1 MRRLGLVSLLLLIA
15 VPLQAQQ
22 PDGFGGALG
31 PAFLLWLAGPGGTV
45 GCQDAVLV
53 GHSLGGFTSLR
64 FYFRHP
70 ERVRALVLV
79 GSGPGFRDPQAR
91 EKWNGMAERFAVR
104 LESDGLG
111 ILQKASLEVSEAKH
125 RSAQSL
131 ALAARHMLAQHDSRV
146 IDAIGEIDVP
156 TLVMIGSEDKPFIG
170 SSQYMAKKI
179 PGARLV
185 AIEGGGHA
193 VNIEQAR
200 AFSPTLNA
208 LLNNAAVQIA
218 KPLLETTVDEWD
230 CVMENNLRSVFLS
243 VKLAHPLFR
252 AAGGGAIVN
261 VSSAP
266 AVATSANI
274 AAYAA
279 SKGGLLALTR
289 AMAIE
294 FAPDNIRV
302 NAILPGAVDTPM
314 LRAGLGRGHV
324 GQGDMQER
332 LDNLARKTV
341 SGKVG
346 TPEEIARAI
355 YFLAD
360 NEQSS
365 FMTGQA
371 LVVDGGATARLSTE

>member
-1 MRRLGLVSLLLLIA
+1 MSMTKTVLITGVGGGIGRAA
-15 VPLQAQQ
+15 V
-22 PDGFGGALG
+22 
-31 PAFLLWLAGPGGTV
+31 
-45 GCQDAVLV
+45 
-53 GHSLGGFTSLR
+53 H
-64 FYFRHP
+64 H
-70 ERVRALVLV
+70 
-79 GSGPGFRDPQAR
+79 
-91 EKWNGMAERFAVR
+91 FASR
-104 LESDGLG
+104 GW
-111 ILQKASLEVSEAKH
+111 
-125 RSAQSL
+125 
-131 ALAARHMLAQHDSRV
+131 RV
-146 IDAIGEIDVP
+146 IGVDRAEVGEEFPQD
-156 TLVMIGSEDKPFIG
+156 GRFIQADI
-170 SSQYMAKKI
+170 SQ
-179 PGARLV
+179 PESTAR
-185 AIEGGGHA
+185 IF
-193 VNIEQAR
+193 EQAR
-200 AFSPTLNA
+200 AFHPTLDA
-208 LLNNAAVQIA
+208 LVNNAAVQVA
-218 KPLLETTVDEWD
+218 KPLVETTVEEWD
-230 CVMENNLRSVFLS
+230 AVMASNLRSVFLF
-243 VKLAHPLFR
+243 VKLAHPLMK

-261 VSSAP
+261 VSSVHAIQ
-266 AVATSANI
+266 TSANI

-324 GQGDMQER
+324 GHGDMQER

-346 TPEEIARAI
+346 KPEEIAHAI

>member
-1 MRRLGLVSLLLLIA
+1 MPQDHVVLITGA
-15 VPLQAQQ
+15 
-22 PDGFGGALG
+22 GGG
-31 PAFLLWLAGPGGTV
+31 IG
-45 GCQDAVLV
+45 
-53 GHSLGGFTSLR
+53 
-64 FYFRHP
+64 
-70 ERVRALVLV
+70 RACVNHFA
-79 GSGPGFRDPQAR
+79 S
-91 EKWNGMAERFAVR
+91 NGW
-104 LESDGLG
+104 
-111 ILQKASLEVSEAKH
+111 
-125 RSAQSL
+125 
-131 ALAARHMLAQHDSRV
+131 RV
-146 IDAIGEIDVP
+146 IGVDRAEFGDDFP
-156 TLVMIGSEDKPFIG
+156 QDGYFIKADI
-170 SSQYMAKKI
+170 SNPESTEQI
-179 PGARLV
+179 F
-185 AIEGGGHA
+185 
-193 VNIEQAR
+193 EQAR
-200 AFSPTLNA
+200 AFRPTLDA
-208 LLNNAAVQIA
+208 LVNNAAVQVA
-218 KPLLETTVDEWD
+218 KPLVETTVEEWD
-230 CVMENNLRSVFLS
+230 AVMASNLRSVFLF
-243 VKLAHPLFR
+243 VKLAHPLMK
-252 AAGGGAIVN
+252 AAGAGAIVN
-261 VSSAP
+261 VSSVHAIQ
-266 AVATSANI
+266 TSANI

-346 TPEEIARAI
+346 KPEEIASAI